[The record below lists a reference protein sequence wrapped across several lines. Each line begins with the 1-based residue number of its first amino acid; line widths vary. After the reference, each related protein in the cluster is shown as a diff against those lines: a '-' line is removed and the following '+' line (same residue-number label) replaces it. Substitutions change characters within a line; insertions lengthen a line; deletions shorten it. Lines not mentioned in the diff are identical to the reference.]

1 MSMSYPPA
9 PIYFFT
15 NRSDVLAAPRVKASQ
30 YIPDGANVPPNFTI
44 VPCASG
50 SVFDEASRTCVRA
63 LGEGETCGVTTG
75 FAGPGFTHVS
85 NTFGQCDGAK
95 TERRAQGDVN
105 YGTACMLNVPT
116 SVYGELAHTPATCQP
131 YTYSN
136 ILSPVCDVPPN
147 PGVLEAL
154 SLFNGGPEET
164 RLYFL

>member
-9 PIYFFT
+9 PIYFFS
-15 NRSDVLAAPRVKASQ
+15 NRADVLAAPRVKASQ
-30 YIPDGANVPPNFTI
+30 FIPDGVVVPPNFTI

-50 SVFDEASRTCVRA
+50 STFDETSRMCVRA
-63 LGEGETCGVTTG
+63 LREGDTCGVTTG

-85 NTFGQCDGAK
+85 NTFGICDGDK
-95 TERRAQGDVN
+95 IERGVQGDVN

-116 SVYGELAHTPATCQP
+116 SVYDEPAHTPATCQP

-136 ILSPVCDVPPN
+136 ILSPTCDVSPN

-154 SLFNGGPEET
+154 SLFNGGTEET
-164 RLYFL
+164 RMYFM